1 MKTMMKIMMM
11 KLFILLLLL
20 TVTSSQA
27 SDIVEDLQS
36 ELKVAL
42 SQPTEYTLLMMMAV
56 LCGAGVVGILGALVH
71 VIRPPPLFTLRSA
84 ANNEYDQHGVPALKL
99 FDRIQ
104 EFH

>member
-1 MKTMMKIMMM
+1 MKIMMM
-11 KLFILLLLL
+11 KVFVLLTLLLS
-20 TVTSSQA
+20 VTPSRG

-42 SQPTEYTLLMMMAV
+42 SQSSEYPLLMMLSV
-56 LCGAGVVGILGALVH
+56 LCGAGLVGIIAALVH
-71 VIRPPPLFTLRSA
+71 VIRPPPLFTLRPA
-84 ANNEYDQHGVPALKL
+84 ANNDHNDEALKL